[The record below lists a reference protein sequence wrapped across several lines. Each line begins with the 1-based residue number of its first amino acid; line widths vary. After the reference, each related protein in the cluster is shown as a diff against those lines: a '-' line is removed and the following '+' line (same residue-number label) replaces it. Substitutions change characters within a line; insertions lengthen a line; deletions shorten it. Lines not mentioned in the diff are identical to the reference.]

1 MLLASCW
8 ILIVINLN
16 TAAIIANAPIIILL
30 EFLIIIIRMT
40 VLLTEPE
47 LDVTERH
54 KSQAVDGAVRVTNI
68 EEQCRA
74 IKILI
79 ADTPSKIFACSL
91 A

>member
-1 MLLASCW
+1 
-8 ILIVINLN
+8 
-16 TAAIIANAPIIILL
+16 
-30 EFLIIIIRMT
+30 MT